1 MISTLTSRTATRVSE
16 PCLAGALAMERQ
28 SVTAPDFGSVHGT
41 GLPVFSS
48 TAGSTVRSAA
58 RKAAGMTAV
67 ITPANR
73 TAQDAALQ
81 AYVPGSPPRGGPV

>member
-1 MISTLTSRTATRVSE
+1 MISTLTPRAATRVSG

-41 GLPVFSS
+41 GLSVAGS
-48 TAGSTVRSAA
+48 TAGSTA
-58 RKAAGMTAV
+58 RKAAGMTAVLTAV

-73 TAQDAALQ
+73 TAPDAALQ

>member
-1 MISTLTSRTATRVSE
+1 MISTLTSRTATRVSGT
-16 PCLAGALAMERQ
+16 CLAGALAMERQ

-41 GLPVFSS
+41 GLPAASS
-48 TAGSTVRSAA
+48 TASSTA
-58 RKAAGMTAV
+58 RKAAVMTAGMTL
-67 ITPANR
+67 ANR

>member
-1 MISTLTSRTATRVSE
+1 MISTLTPRAATRVST

-41 GLPVFSS
+41 GLLIVSS
-48 TAGSTVRSAA
+48 TAGSAA
-58 RKAAGMTAV
+58 RKVRTAAGMTAA
-67 ITPANR
+67 TPANR
-73 TAQDAALQ
+73 TAPDAALQ